1 MDYLIDIGHLFK
13 GTCGDDFALVP
24 SKYSTICITNR
35 RLSENPKD
43 QQVSYKR
50 VTRKCHMLKTFDL
63 VLKTLW
69 LNMKVKVPRV
79 WCQDSKK
86 SKYSCKSCKYG
97 NNDKA
102 AAVHI
107 TRIIF
112 KFSNKPCVLEEN
124 CKKFGISNIVYW
136 GKYQFLENMYFLFKA
151 SLSRNAYVSWNN
163 RQQIRHLWGHVV

>member
-1 MDYLIDIGHLFK
+1 MILHWSRQNIQRYASLID
-13 GTCGDDFALVP
+13 DFL
-24 SKYSTICITNR
+24 KTQ
-35 RLSENPKD
+35 KD

-50 VTRKCHMLKTFDL
+50 VTRKCHMLKTFNL

-97 NNDKA
+97 INDKA
-102 AAVHI
+102 AAVHV

-112 KFSNKPCVLEEN
+112 ELSNKP
-124 CKKFGISNIVYW
+124 
-136 GKYQFLENMYFLFKA
+136 
-151 SLSRNAYVSWNN
+151 YV
-163 RQQIRHLWGHVV
+163 IK